1 MARLLAILARV
12 ALAVADF
19 LRREK
24 DRRRVDAVRS
34 DPVGQWLRRFGGKDK
49 RTTSPHDAGGRNDG

>member
-19 LRREK
+19 FRREK
-24 DRRRVDAVRS
+24 ARRRVDAVRS
-34 DPVGQWLRRFGGKDK
+34 DPAGQWLRKFGGEDK
-49 RTTSPHDAGGRNDG
+49 RTAGPHDAGSRSD

>member
-12 ALAVADF
+12 ALAVVEL

-24 DRRRVDAVRS
+24 ARRRVDAVRS
-34 DPVGQWLRRFGGKDK
+34 DPAGQWLRKFGGED
-49 RTTSPHDAGGRNDG
+49 RRSSGAPDAGGSGD